1 VNERRS
7 EPSPRVLSRPAF
19 ENRRDNPYNYLL
31 CQKLRERGA
40 EVEEYSFQRSF
51 LSSFDIFHIHW
62 PEVTFNTATS
72 TVQARL
78 QARLLLAAIDVAK
91 RRGAKLVWTVHNLR
105 SHEQKYPEAERRF
118 WRHFVPRVDAVIA
131 LSGSGLEAVRERFP
145 ELARRPGFVI
155 PHHHYRGEY
164 EDVFSREQAR
174 ARLGLS
180 RDAAVMVFFGR
191 VVEYK
196 NLPALVEATRALPP
210 TLDGRELRLLI
221 AGKPRTEKLE
231 RELRA
236 ASAGDPRIVLDL
248 VRVPR
253 EQAQVHFRAADLIV
267 LPYREILNSGS
278 AVLALSFDR
287 PVLMPALGAAKD
299 LKALLGADWIF
310 EYRELS
316 PAVLDQTLR
325 RVLGRPDHPP
335 GSHLTALDPETI
347 ADQTLSAYRAIIGA

>member
-7 EPSPRVLSRPAF
+7 SASLRVLARPAF

-31 CQKLRERGA
+31 CQELRKRGA
-40 EVEEYSFQRSF
+40 EVDEYSFQSSL
-51 LSSFDIFHIHW
+51 LSSFDILHIHW

-78 QARLLLAAIDVAK
+78 QARLLLAAIDVAR

-105 SHEQKYPEAERRF
+105 SHEKKYPEAEQLF
-118 WRHFVPRVDAVIA
+118 WRRFVPRVDAVIA
-131 LSGSGLEAVRERFP
+131 LSGSGLEAVCQRFP
-145 ELARRPGFVI
+145 ELGRLPGFVI

-164 EDVFSREQAR
+164 EDVISREQAR

-196 NLPALVEATRALPP
+196 NLPALVEATRALPS
-210 TLDGRELRLLI
+210 TLGERELKLVV

-236 ASAGDPRIVLDL
+236 ASAGDPRILLDL
-248 VRVPR
+248 ARVPR
-253 EQAQVHFRAADLIV
+253 DQAQVYFRAADLIV

-287 PVLMPALGAAKD
+287 PVLMPALGAAED
-299 LKALLGADWIF
+299 LKALVGADWIF
-310 EYRELS
+310 DYRELS

-325 RVLGRPDHPP
+325 QVLARPDRSP
-335 GSHLTALDPETI
+335 GSHLTALDPETV
-347 ADQTLSAYRAIIGA
+347 ADQTLAAYRAIIGG